1 MRRNDRMA
9 LVQALVASPLKRPPS
24 LHVMAQM
31 ANADEGSVV
40 ITCGIAPFSTG
51 KLAGNQYG

>member
-1 MRRNDRMA
+1 MA

-40 ITCGIAPFSTG
+40 ITRGIAPFSTG
-51 KLAGNQYG
+51 ILAGNQYG